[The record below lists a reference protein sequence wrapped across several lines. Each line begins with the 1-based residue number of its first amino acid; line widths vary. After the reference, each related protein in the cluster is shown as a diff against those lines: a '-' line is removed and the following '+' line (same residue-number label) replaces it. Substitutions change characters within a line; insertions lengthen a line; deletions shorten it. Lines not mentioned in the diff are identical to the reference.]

1 MNRLA
6 LNYFVNTTES
16 IYLTMPDSTVSDI
29 SVSDGSVSNGSAQAA
44 IAIEGITEPTIL
56 RYFELL
62 NAGEFETASQL
73 FAPDGALNAPFE
85 SAIVGPDAIAAYLA
99 QEATGMTLLPQQG
112 ITELIENDCTQVQV
126 AGKVQTPWFSVNV
139 SWLFNLDAQQK
150 ILAVTIKLLAS
161 PQELL
166 NLRR

>member
-1 MNRLA
+1 
-6 LNYFVNTTES
+6 
-16 IYLTMPDSTVSDI
+16 MPDATVPDV
-29 SVSDGSVSNGSAQAA
+29 SVSDVSAQAT
-44 IAIEGITEPTIL
+44 ISIEGITEPTIL

-62 NAGEFETASQL
+62 NAGEFEAASEL
-73 FAPDGALNAPFE
+73 FAAEGVMNAPFE
-85 SAIVGPDAIAAYLA
+85 SPIVGPEAIAAYLN

-112 ITELIENDCTQVQV
+112 ITEAIENDCIQVQV

-139 SWLFNLDAQQK
+139 SWLFNLDVQQK
-150 ILAVTIKLLAS
+150 ILSVTIKLLAS